1 MSVYRP
7 TVRYAPVFRDYVD
20 DVFNATHLDRNQIIR
35 LALFV
40 ATHTKEFRDVLM
52 DYKKKDV
59 LLPSPSWRLSDHHYW
74 LEQCPVIER
83 EGRDANAIATRGTSA
98 QVASPIHEARS
109 VLSPSETGHITPVER
124 FTGQIPS
131 QRSQSDGRIQIRGK
145 GRITFTVE

>member
-20 DVFNATHLDRNQIIR
+20 DVFKATHLDRNQIIR

-40 ATHTKEFRDVLM
+40 ATHTKEFRDVLT

-74 LEQCPVIER
+74 LEQCPVIEK
-83 EGRDANAIATRGTSA
+83 EGGDVNAIATRGTSA
-98 QVASPIHEARS
+98 QAASRIHEARS
-109 VLSPSETGHITPVER
+109 VLSPSETGCITPVER
-124 FTGQIPS
+124 SAGQIPS

>member
-7 TVRYAPVFRDYVD
+7 TVRYAPVFRDYVN
-20 DVFNATHLDRNQIIR
+20 DVFKETHLDRNQIIR

-40 ATHTKEFRDVLM
+40 AAHTKEFRDVLT

-83 EGRDANAIATRGTSA
+83 EGRDVNAIAT
-98 QVASPIHEARS
+98 
-109 VLSPSETGHITPVER
+109 
-124 FTGQIPS
+124 
-131 QRSQSDGRIQIRGK
+131 
-145 GRITFTVE
+145 

>member
-20 DVFNATHLDRNQIIR
+20 DVFKATHLDRNQIIR

-40 ATHTKEFRDVLM
+40 ATYTKEFRDILM

-59 LLPSPSWRLSDHHYW
+59 SLPLPSWRLSDHHYW

-83 EGRDANAIATRGTSA
+83 EGRGVNAIATRGTSA
-98 QVASPIHEARS
+98 QVASRIHEGQS
-109 VLSPSETGHITPVER
+109 VSSSSETGRITPVER
-124 FTGQIPS
+124 FAGQIPVK
-131 QRSQSDGRIQIRGK
+131 RPQSDGRIQIRGE
-145 GRITFTVE
+145 GRIAFTVE